1 MRRAHG
7 PRAPITIETYELLAQ
22 LYTSMGQTY
31 QSKAASEKTG
41 ALAQE
46 YFKKALVV
54 HEDILRLMVH
64 EHGTGDDSDDELDT
78 TAYLLAKEGVNVR
91 KQENQPTPALEE
103 NNVDRS
109 AVALRH
115 LQLLKLS
122 YQRLGSWPKAY
133 EEYERLNAQVFR
145 TFLDEPKWKNVQ
157 GIEKWSA
164 KDFGNGKAES
174 QEGGFDGLENW
185 ALGSD
190 KVILRAQNKPLEGGS
205 NGAQGVQ
212 LRSEQ
217 AVAYA

>member
-1 MRRAHG
+1 
-7 PRAPITIETYELLAQ
+7 
-22 LYTSMGQTY
+22 
-31 QSKAASEKTG
+31 
-41 ALAQE
+41 
-46 YFKKALVV
+46 
-54 HEDILRLMVH
+54 MVH

-78 TAYLLAKEGVNVR
+78 TAYLLAKEGVNVK
-91 KQENQPTPALEE
+91 KQENQPTAALEE
-103 NNVDRS
+103 HNVDRS
-109 AVALRH
+109 AIALRH

-133 EEYERLNAQVFR
+133 DEYERLNAQVFR

-157 GIEKWSA
+157 GIERWNA

-190 KVILRAQNKPLEGGS
+190 KVILRAQNKPLEGES
-205 NGAQGVQ
+205 NGAQSVQ
-212 LRSEQ
+212 LRREQ